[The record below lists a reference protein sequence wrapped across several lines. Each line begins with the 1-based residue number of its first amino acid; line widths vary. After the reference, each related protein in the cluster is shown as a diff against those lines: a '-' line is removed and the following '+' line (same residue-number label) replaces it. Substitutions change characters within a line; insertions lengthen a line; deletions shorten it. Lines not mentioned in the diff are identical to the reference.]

1 MAGLDRLFRPKSVA
15 VIGGGYWAR
24 SIIEQCRKIGFQGA
38 IYPIYPRAT
47 DVDGIPVYRTLAD
60 LPETPDAAFICVNR
74 NVTIDVVRELSQ
86 MGAGGAV
93 CFASGF
99 LESQAETQDGASLQA
114 ELVSA
119 AGDMPIVGPNCYGF
133 VNYLDQACL
142 WPDQHGG
149 IPVDRGVAIITQSSN
164 IAINLSMHT
173 RAMPIAYLMTAGN
186 QAKVSMADLARF
198 VLADPRVTAL
208 GLHIEGLG
216 DPNEFLQLAQ
226 EAHAM
231 GKGIVVIKVGA
242 SDQAQAATISHTAS
256 LAGSAAGA
264 SAIFERLGV
273 AQVQDLTTFMDTLMV
288 LHHVGP
294 LNGDTVATIS
304 CSGGEASLMADLGQA
319 VRVEFPDLVPN
330 QRDAL
335 RYALGDKVA
344 LANPLDY
351 HTYIW
356 GDGAAMGRCY
366 AAMMLGDQDATIL
379 VVDFPRADRCSQSAW
394 DCVIEGVE
402 YAHAQSDRVLILAA
416 SLAENM
422 PEHVAE
428 RLGALGI
435 PCLNGLRESLE
446 AVRAAAA
453 VGQGIQ
459 NDQPL
464 WISTPSET
472 SVTLSEAEAKAD
484 LAQSGLT
491 VPAARVVSLDDIDNQ
506 GDFPF
511 PAVIKA
517 QGLAHKS
524 DAGGVALNLTSMD
537 AVKSAAQNM
546 GIDSFLMEQMITGAV
561 CEILIGVVADP
572 AHGFVLT
579 LAAGGVMTEILKDS
593 TTLVLP
599 VTPQDVTEAF
609 QRLKIAP
616 ILNGYRGQPAAD
628 MAALVDAV
636 MSVQSYVQQNMDD
649 VLEVEINP
657 IIATPT
663 TAIAV
668 DALIRRAT

>member
-15 VIGGGYWAR
+15 AIGGGYWAR

-38 IYPIYPRAT
+38 IYPIHPKAT
-47 DVDGIPVYRTLAD
+47 AVDGIPVYRTLAD

-74 NVTIDVVRELSQ
+74 NATIDVVRELSR

-119 AGDMPIVGPNCYGF
+119 AGDMPILGPNCYGF
-133 VNYLDQACL
+133 VNYLDQVCL

-149 IPVDRGVAIITQSSN
+149 IPVDGGVAIITQSSN

-173 RAMPIAYLMTAGN
+173 RALPITYLMTAGN
-186 QAKVSMADLARF
+186 QAKVSMVDLARF
-198 VLADPRVTAL
+198 VLADQRVTAL
-208 GLHIEGLG
+208 GMHIEGLG
-216 DPNEFLQLAQ
+216 DPNDFLQLAQ
-226 EAHAM
+226 DAHAM

-242 SDQAQAATISHTAS
+242 SDHAQATMISHTAS

-273 AQVQDLTTFMDTLMV
+273 AQVQDLSTFMDTLML

-319 VRVEFPDLVPN
+319 VGVEFPDLVPN

-335 RYALGDKVA
+335 RAALGDKVA

-366 AAMMLGDQDATIL
+366 SAMMLGDQDATIL

-446 AVRAAAA
+446 AVKAAAA

-459 NDQPL
+459 NDHPL
-464 WISTPSET
+464 WISSPSET
-472 SVTLSEAEAKAD
+472 SVTLSETEAKAA
-484 LAQSGLT
+484 LSLSGLK
-491 VPAARVVSLDDIDNQ
+491 VPAARVVSLDDIDKQ

-511 PAVIKA
+511 PAVLKA

-524 DAGGVALNLTSMD
+524 DEGGVALNLTSLD
-537 AVKSAAQNM
+537 AVKSAAENM
-546 GIDSFLMEQMITGAV
+546 GRDSFLMEQMITGPV
-561 CEILIGVVADP
+561 CEILVGVIADP

-599 VTPQDVTEAF
+599 VTHQNVAQAF

-616 ILNGYRGQPAAD
+616 ILNGYRGQAAVD

-636 MSVQSYVQQNMDD
+636 MSVQSYVQQNMND

-657 IIATPT
+657 IIARPT

>member
-15 VIGGGYWAR
+15 AIGGGYWAR

-38 IYPIYPRAT
+38 IYPIHPKAT
-47 DVDGIPVYRTLAD
+47 AVDGIPVYRTLAD

-74 NVTIDVVRELSQ
+74 NATIDVVRELSR

-119 AGDMPIVGPNCYGF
+119 AGDMPILGPNCYGF
-133 VNYLDQACL
+133 VNYLDQVCL

-149 IPVDRGVAIITQSSN
+149 IPVDGGVAIITQSSN

-173 RAMPIAYLMTAGN
+173 RALPIPYLMTAGN
-186 QAKVSMADLARF
+186 QAKVSMVDLARF
-198 VLADPRVTAL
+198 VLADQRVTAL
-208 GLHIEGLG
+208 GMHIEGLG
-216 DPNEFLQLAQ
+216 DPNDFLQLAQ
-226 EAHAM
+226 DAHAM

-242 SDQAQAATISHTAS
+242 SDHAQATMISHTAS

-273 AQVQDLTTFMDTLMV
+273 AQVQDLSTFMDTLML

-319 VRVEFPDLVPN
+319 VGVEFPDLVPN

-335 RYALGDKVA
+335 RAALGDKVA

-366 AAMMLGDQDATIL
+366 SAMMLGDQDATIL

-446 AVRAAAA
+446 AVKAAAA

-459 NDQPL
+459 NDHPL
-464 WISTPSET
+464 WISSPSET
-472 SVTLSEAEAKAD
+472 SVTLSETEAKAA
-484 LAQSGLT
+484 LSLSGLK
-491 VPAARVVSLDDIDNQ
+491 VPAARVVSLDDIDKQ

-511 PAVIKA
+511 PAVLKA

-524 DAGGVALNLTSMD
+524 DEGGVALNLTSLD
-537 AVKSAAQNM
+537 AVKSAAENM
-546 GIDSFLMEQMITGAV
+546 GRDSFLMEQMITGPV
-561 CEILIGVVADP
+561 CEILVGVIADP

-599 VTPQDVTEAF
+599 VTHQNVAQAF

-616 ILNGYRGQPAAD
+616 ILNGYRGQAAVD

-636 MSVQSYVQQNMDD
+636 MSVQSYVQQNMNDL
-649 VLEVEINP
+649 LEVEINP

>member
-15 VIGGGYWAR
+15 VIGGGYWAC

-38 IYPIYPRAT
+38 IYPIHPKAT
-47 DVDGIPVYRTLAD
+47 DVDGITVYRTLAD

-74 NVTIDVVRELSQ
+74 NATIDVVRELSQ

-149 IPVDRGVAIITQSSN
+149 IPVDSGVAIITQSSN

-173 RAMPIAYLMTAGN
+173 RALPIAYLMTAGN

-226 EAHAM
+226 EALAM
-231 GKGIVVIKVGA
+231 GKGIVAIKVGA

-319 VRVEFPDLVPN
+319 VGVEFPDLIPN

-335 RYALGDKVA
+335 RDALGDKVA

-356 GDGAAMGRCY
+356 GDGAAMGKCY

-379 VVDFPRADRCSQSAW
+379 VVDFPRADRCPHSAW

-402 YAHAQSDRVLILAA
+402 YAHAQSSRVLILAA

-446 AVRAAAA
+446 AVKAAAA

-464 WISTPSET
+464 WISTPSEI
-472 SVTLSEAEAKAD
+472 SVTLSEAEAKAA
-484 LAQSGLT
+484 LAHSGLT
-491 VPAARVVSLDDIDNQ
+491 VTAARVVSLDDIDNQ

-511 PAVIKA
+511 PAVLKA

-524 DAGGVALNLTSMD
+524 DAVGVALNLTSLD

-546 GIDSFLMEQMITGAV
+546 GRDSFLMEQMITGAV

-599 VTPQDVTEAF
+599 VTSQDVTEAF

-636 MSVQSYVQQNMDD
+636 MSVQSYVQQNMND

>member
-38 IYPIYPRAT
+38 IYPIHPKAT
-47 DVDGIPVYRTLAD
+47 DVDGITVYRTLAD

-74 NVTIDVVRELSQ
+74 NATIDVVRELSQ

-149 IPVDRGVAIITQSSN
+149 IPVDSGVAIITQSSN

-173 RAMPIAYLMTAGN
+173 RALPIAYLMTAGN

-216 DPNEFLQLAQ
+216 DPNEFLQLAR

-231 GKGIVVIKVGA
+231 GKGIVAIKVGA

-273 AQVQDLTTFMDTLMV
+273 AQVQDLTTYMDTLMV

-319 VRVEFPDLVPN
+319 VGVEFPDLIPN

-335 RYALGDKVA
+335 RDALGDKVA

-356 GDGAAMGRCY
+356 GDGAAMGKCY

-379 VVDFPRADRCSQSAW
+379 VVDFPRADRCPQSAW

-446 AVRAAAA
+446 AVKAAAA

-472 SVTLSEAEAKAD
+472 SVTLSEAEAKAA
-484 LAQSGLT
+484 LAHSGLT

-511 PAVIKA
+511 PAVLKA

-524 DAGGVALNLTSMD
+524 DAGGIALNLTSLD

-546 GIDSFLMEQMITGAV
+546 GRDSFLMEQMITGAV

-599 VTPQDVTEAF
+599 VTSQDVTEAF

-636 MSVQSYVQQNMDD
+636 MSVQSYVQQNMND

>member
-1 MAGLDRLFRPKSVA
+1 MAGLGRLFRPKSVA

-38 IYPIYPRAT
+38 IYPIHPMAT
-47 DVDGIPVYRTLAD
+47 DVGGIPVYRTLVD

-74 NVTIDVVRELSQ
+74 NATIDVVRELSQ
-86 MGAGGAV
+86 MRAGGAV

-114 ELVSA
+114 ELVST

-149 IPVDRGVAIITQSSN
+149 IPVDSGVAIITQSSN

-173 RAMPIAYLMTAGN
+173 RALPIAYLMTAGN

-264 SAIFERLGV
+264 SAIFERLGI
-273 AQVQDLTTFMDTLMV
+273 AQVQDLTTFMDALML

-294 LNGDTVATIS
+294 LHGDRVATIS

-319 VRVEFPDLVPN
+319 VGVVFPNLLPN

-335 RYALGDKVA
+335 RAALGDKVA

-366 AAMMLGDQDATIL
+366 AAMMLGAQDATIL
-379 VVDFPRADRCSQSAW
+379 VVDFPRVDRCSQSAW

-428 RLGALGI
+428 RLGRLGV

-446 AVRAAAA
+446 AVKAAAS

-464 WISTPSET
+464 WIATQSDT
-472 SVTLSEAEAKAD
+472 SVTLSEAEAKAA
-484 LAQSGLT
+484 LAYSGLT
-491 VPAARVVSLDDIDNQ
+491 VPTARVVSLDEIDNQ

-511 PAVIKA
+511 PAVLKA
-517 QGLAHKS
+517 QGVAHKS
-524 DAGGVALNLTSMD
+524 DEGGVVLNLTSLD

-546 GIDSFLMEQMITGAV
+546 GRDSFLMEQMITGAV

-593 TTLVLP
+593 TPLVLP
-599 VTPQDVTEAF
+599 VTPQDVTQAF

-616 ILNGYRGQPAAD
+616 ILNGYRGQPAVD
-628 MAALVDAV
+628 MTTLVDAV
-636 MSVQSYVQQNMDD
+636 MSVQTYVQQNMND

>member
-74 NVTIDVVRELSQ
+74 NATIDVVRELSQ

-546 GIDSFLMEQMITGAV
+546 GSDSFLMEQMITGAV

>member
-38 IYPIYPRAT
+38 IYPIHPKAT
-47 DVDGIPVYRTLAD
+47 DVDGITVYRTLAD

-74 NVTIDVVRELSQ
+74 NATIDVVRELSQ

-149 IPVDRGVAIITQSSN
+149 IPVDSGVAIITQSSN

-173 RAMPIAYLMTAGN
+173 RALPIAYLMTAGN

-231 GKGIVVIKVGA
+231 GKGIVAIKVGA

-273 AQVQDLTTFMDTLMV
+273 AQVHDLTTFMDTLMV

-319 VRVEFPDLVPN
+319 VGVEFPDLIPN
-330 QRDAL
+330 QRGAL
-335 RYALGDKVA
+335 RDALGDKVA

-356 GDGAAMGRCY
+356 GDGAAMGKCY

-379 VVDFPRADRCSQSAW
+379 VVDFPRADRCPQSAW

-446 AVRAAAA
+446 AVKAAAA

-472 SVTLSEAEAKAD
+472 SVTLSEAEAKAA
-484 LAQSGLT
+484 LAHSGLT

-511 PAVIKA
+511 PAVLKA

-524 DAGGVALNLTSMD
+524 DAGGVALNLTSLD

-546 GIDSFLMEQMITGAV
+546 GRDSFLMEQMITGAV

-599 VTPQDVTEAF
+599 VTSQDVTEAF

-636 MSVQSYVQQNMDD
+636 MSVQSYVQQNMND

>member
-1 MAGLDRLFRPKSVA
+1 MSRLDRLFRPKSVA
-15 VIGGGYWAR
+15 VIGGGFWAR

-38 IYPIYPRAT
+38 IYPIHPKSNEI
-47 DVDGIPVYRTLAD
+47 DELQVFRTLGD
-60 LPETPDAAFICVNR
+60 LPEPPDAAFICVNR
-74 NVTIDVVRELSQ
+74 NATIQVVRDLAH

-99 LESQAETQDGASLQA
+99 LESQAETQDGATLQA
-114 ELVSA
+114 ELVAA

-149 IPVDRGVAIITQSSN
+149 IPVDSGVAIITQSSN

-173 RAMPIAYLMTAGN
+173 RALPIAYLMTAGN

-198 VLADPRVTAL
+198 VLSDPRVTAL

-294 LNGDTVATIS
+294 LRGDTVATIS

-319 VRVEFPDLVPN
+319 VGVQFPELIPS
-330 QRDAL
+330 QRNAL
-335 RYALGDKVA
+335 RAALGDKVA

-366 AAMMLGDQDATIL
+366 AAMMQGEQQATIL
-379 VVDFPRADRCSQSAW
+379 IVDFPRADRCSQSAW

-402 YAHAQSDRVLILAA
+402 YARSQSNRVLMLAA
-416 SLAENM
+416 SLGENM
-422 PEHVAE
+422 PEHVAD
-428 RLGALGI
+428 RLGKLGI

-446 AVRAAAA
+446 AVKAA
-453 VGQGIQ
+453 GHIGRGIQ
-459 NDQPL
+459 NDQPMM
-464 WISTPSET
+464 IAHPTDDGI
-472 SVTLSEAEAKAD
+472 TLSEAEAKAA
-484 LAQSGLT
+484 LSHCGLT
-491 VPAARVVSLDDIDNQ
+491 VPAARVVRIEDINEQ
-506 GDFPF
+506 RDFPF
-511 PAVIKA
+511 PAVLKA

-524 DAGGVALNLTSMD
+524 DQGGVALNLTSIDEVM
-537 AVKSAAQNM
+537 AAAEKM
-546 GIDSFLMEQMITGAV
+546 GRDSFLMEQMVTGAV
-561 CEILIGVVADP
+561 CEILIGVLADP
-572 AHGFVLT
+572 VHGFVLT

-599 VTPQDVTEAF
+599 VTPQDVELAL

-616 ILNGYRGQPAAD
+616 ILNGYRGQPAVN
-628 MAALVDAV
+628 MSALGDAV
-636 MSVQSYVQQNMDD
+636 MAVQTYVQQNISD

>member
-60 LPETPDAAFICVNR
+60 LPETPDATFICVNR
-74 NVTIDVVRELSQ
+74 NATIDVVRELSQ

-546 GIDSFLMEQMITGAV
+546 GSDSFLMEQMITGAV

>member
-1 MAGLDRLFRPKSVA
+1 MAGLGRLFRPKSVA

-38 IYPIYPRAT
+38 IYPIHPMAT
-47 DVDGIPVYRTLAD
+47 DVDGIPVYRTLVD

-74 NVTIDVVRELSQ
+74 NATIDVVRELSQ

-114 ELVSA
+114 ELVST

-149 IPVDRGVAIITQSSN
+149 IPVDSGVAIITQSSN

-173 RAMPIAYLMTAGN
+173 RALPIAYLMTAGN

-273 AQVQDLTTFMDTLMV
+273 AQVQDLTTFMDALML

-294 LNGDTVATIS
+294 LHGDTVATIS

-319 VRVEFPDLVPN
+319 VGVVFPNLLPN

-335 RYALGDKVA
+335 RAALGDKVA

-366 AAMMLGDQDATIL
+366 AAMMLGAQDATIL

-428 RLGALGI
+428 RLGRLGV

-446 AVRAAAA
+446 AVKAAAS

-464 WISTPSET
+464 WIATQSET
-472 SVTLSEAEAKAD
+472 SVTLSEAEAKAA
-484 LAQSGLT
+484 LAYSGLT
-491 VPAARVVSLDDIDNQ
+491 VPTARVVSLDEIDNQ

-511 PAVIKA
+511 PAVLKA
-517 QGLAHKS
+517 QGVAHKS
-524 DAGGVALNLTSMD
+524 DEGGVVLNLTSLD

-546 GIDSFLMEQMITGAV
+546 GRDSFLMEQMITGAV

-599 VTPQDVTEAF
+599 VTPQDVTQAF

-616 ILNGYRGQPAAD
+616 ILNGYRGQPAVD
-628 MAALVDAV
+628 MTTLVDAV
-636 MSVQSYVQQNMDD
+636 MSVQTYVQQNMND

>member
-24 SIIEQCRKIGFQGA
+24 SIIEQCRKIGFQSA
-38 IYPIYPRAT
+38 IYPIHPKAT
-47 DVDGIPVYRTLAD
+47 VVDGIPVYRTLND
-60 LPETPDAAFICVNR
+60 LPETPDVAFICVNR
-74 NVTIDVVRELSQ
+74 NATIEVVRELSQ

-149 IPVDRGVAIITQSSN
+149 IPVDSGVAIITQSSN

-173 RAMPIAYLMTAGN
+173 RALPIAYLMTAGN

-208 GLHIEGLG
+208 GVHIEGLG
-216 DPNEFLQLAQ
+216 DPNEFLLLAQ

-231 GKGIVVIKVGA
+231 GKGIVAIKVGA

-273 AQVQDLTTFMDTLMV
+273 AQVQDLTSFMDTMMV

-319 VRVEFPDLVPN
+319 VGVEFPDLIPN

-335 RYALGDKVA
+335 RDALGDKVA

-356 GDGAAMGRCY
+356 GDGAAMGKCY

-394 DCVIEGVE
+394 DCVIEGVA
-402 YAHAQSDRVLILAA
+402 YAHGQSDRVLILAA

-422 PEHVAE
+422 PEHVSE

-446 AVRAAAA
+446 AVKAAAA

-464 WISTPSET
+464 WISSPSET
-472 SVTLSEAEAKAD
+472 SVTLSEAEPKAA
-484 LAQSGLT
+484 LSHTGLT

-511 PAVIKA
+511 PAVLKA

-524 DAGGVALNLTSMD
+524 DAGGVALNLTSLD
-537 AVKSAAQNM
+537 AVKSEAQNM
-546 GIDSFLMEQMITGAV
+546 GRDSFLMEQMITGAV

-599 VTPQDVTEAF
+599 VTPHNVTEAF

-636 MSVQSYVQQNMDD
+636 MSVQSYVQQNMND

>member
-15 VIGGGYWAR
+15 AIGGGYWAR

-38 IYPIYPRAT
+38 IYPIHPKAT
-47 DVDGIPVYRTLAD
+47 AVDGIPVYRTLAD

-74 NVTIDVVRELSQ
+74 NATIDVVRELSR

-119 AGDMPIVGPNCYGF
+119 AGDMPILGPNCYGF
-133 VNYLDQACL
+133 VNYLDQVCL

-149 IPVDRGVAIITQSSN
+149 IPVDGGVAIITQSSN

-173 RAMPIAYLMTAGN
+173 RALPITYLMTAGN
-186 QAKVSMADLARF
+186 QAKVSMVDLARF
-198 VLADPRVTAL
+198 VLADQRVTAL
-208 GLHIEGLG
+208 GMHIEGLG
-216 DPNEFLQLAQ
+216 DPNDFLQLAQ
-226 EAHAM
+226 DAHAM

-242 SDQAQAATISHTAS
+242 SDHAQATMISHTAS

-273 AQVQDLTTFMDTLMV
+273 AQVQDLTTFMDTLML

-319 VRVEFPDLVPN
+319 VGVEFPDLVPN

-335 RYALGDKVA
+335 RAALGDKVA

-366 AAMMLGDQDATIL
+366 SAMMLGDQDATIL

-446 AVRAAAA
+446 AVKAAAA

-459 NDQPL
+459 NDHPL
-464 WISTPSET
+464 WISSPSET
-472 SVTLSEAEAKAD
+472 SVTLSETEAKAA
-484 LAQSGLT
+484 LSLSGLK
-491 VPAARVVSLDDIDNQ
+491 VPAARVVSLDDIDKQ

-511 PAVIKA
+511 PAVLKA

-524 DAGGVALNLTSMD
+524 DEGGVALNLTSLD
-537 AVKSAAQNM
+537 AVKSAAENM
-546 GIDSFLMEQMITGAV
+546 GRDSFLMEQMITGPV
-561 CEILIGVVADP
+561 CEILVGVIADP

-599 VTPQDVTEAF
+599 VTPQNVAQAF

-616 ILNGYRGQPAAD
+616 ILNGYRGQAAVD

-636 MSVQSYVQQNMDD
+636 MSVQSYVQQNMND

>member
-38 IYPIYPRAT
+38 IYPIHPKAT
-47 DVDGIPVYRTLAD
+47 DVDGITVYRTLAD

-74 NVTIDVVRELSQ
+74 NATIDVVRELSQ

-149 IPVDRGVAIITQSSN
+149 ISVDSGVAIITQSSN

-173 RAMPIAYLMTAGN
+173 RALPIAYLMTAGN

-216 DPNEFLQLAQ
+216 DPNEFLQLAR

-231 GKGIVVIKVGA
+231 GKGIVAIKVGA

-273 AQVQDLTTFMDTLMV
+273 AQVQDLTTYMDTLMV

-319 VRVEFPDLVPN
+319 VGVEFPDLIPN

-335 RYALGDKVA
+335 RDALGDKVA

-356 GDGAAMGRCY
+356 GDGAAMGKCY

-379 VVDFPRADRCSQSAW
+379 VVDFPRADRCPQSAW

-446 AVRAAAA
+446 AVKAAAA

-472 SVTLSEAEAKAD
+472 SVTLSEAEAKAA
-484 LAQSGLT
+484 LAHSGLT

-511 PAVIKA
+511 PAVLKA

-524 DAGGVALNLTSMD
+524 DAGGIALNLTSLD

-546 GIDSFLMEQMITGAV
+546 GRDSFLMEQMITGAV

-599 VTPQDVTEAF
+599 VTSQDVTEAF

-636 MSVQSYVQQNMDD
+636 MSVQSYVQQNMND

>member
-38 IYPIYPRAT
+38 IYPIYPKAT

-74 NVTIDVVRELSQ
+74 NATIDVVRELSQ

-273 AQVQDLTTFMDTLMV
+273 AQVQDLTTFMDALMV

-319 VRVEFPDLVPN
+319 VGVEFPDLIPN

-335 RYALGDKVA
+335 LDALGDKVA

-356 GDGAAMGRCY
+356 SDGAAMGKCY

-524 DAGGVALNLTSMD
+524 DAGGVALNLTSID

-546 GIDSFLMEQMITGAV
+546 GSDSFLMEQMITGAV

>member
-1 MAGLDRLFRPKSVA
+1 MAGLGRLFRPKSVA

-38 IYPIYPRAT
+38 IYPIHPMAT
-47 DVDGIPVYRTLAD
+47 DVDGIPVYRTLVD

-74 NVTIDVVRELSQ
+74 NATIDVVRELSQ
-86 MGAGGAV
+86 MRAGGAV

-149 IPVDRGVAIITQSSN
+149 IPVDSGVAIITQSSN

-173 RAMPIAYLMTAGN
+173 RALPIAYLMTAGN

-264 SAIFERLGV
+264 SAIFERLGI
-273 AQVQDLTTFMDTLMV
+273 AQVQDLTTFMDALML

-294 LNGDTVATIS
+294 LHGDRVATIS
-304 CSGGEASLMADLGQA
+304 CSGGEAILMADLCQA
-319 VRVEFPDLVPN
+319 VGVVFPNLLPN

-335 RYALGDKVA
+335 RAALGDKVA

-366 AAMMLGDQDATIL
+366 AAMMLGAQDATIL

-428 RLGALGI
+428 RLGRLGV

-446 AVRAAAA
+446 AVKAAAS

-464 WISTPSET
+464 WIATQSDT
-472 SVTLSEAEAKAD
+472 SVSLSEAEAKAA
-484 LAQSGLT
+484 LAYSGLT
-491 VPAARVVSLDDIDNQ
+491 VPTARVVSLDEIDNQ

-511 PAVIKA
+511 PAVLKA
-517 QGLAHKS
+517 QGVAHKS
-524 DAGGVALNLTSMD
+524 DEGGVVLNLTSLD

-546 GIDSFLMEQMITGAV
+546 GRDSFLMEQMITGAV

-593 TTLVLP
+593 TPLVLP
-599 VTPQDVTEAF
+599 VTPQDVTQAF

-616 ILNGYRGQPAAD
+616 ILNGYRGQPAVD
-628 MAALVDAV
+628 MTTLVDAV
-636 MSVQSYVQQNMDD
+636 MSVQTYVQQNMND

>member
-1 MAGLDRLFRPKSVA
+1 MAGLGRLFRPKSVA

-38 IYPIYPRAT
+38 IYPIHPMAT
-47 DVDGIPVYRTLAD
+47 DVDGIPVYRTLVD

-74 NVTIDVVRELSQ
+74 NATIDVVRELSQ
-86 MGAGGAV
+86 MRAGGAV

-114 ELVSA
+114 ELVST

-149 IPVDRGVAIITQSSN
+149 IPVDSGVAIITQSSN

-173 RAMPIAYLMTAGN
+173 RALPIAYLMTAGN

-264 SAIFERLGV
+264 SAIFERLGI
-273 AQVQDLTTFMDTLMV
+273 AQVQDLTTFMDALML

-294 LNGDTVATIS
+294 LHGDRVATIS

-319 VRVEFPDLVPN
+319 VGVVFPNLLPN

-335 RYALGDKVA
+335 RAALGDKVA

-366 AAMMLGDQDATIL
+366 AAMMLGAQDATIL

-428 RLGALGI
+428 RLGRLGV

-446 AVRAAAA
+446 AVKAAAS

-464 WISTPSET
+464 WIATQSDT
-472 SVTLSEAEAKAD
+472 SVILSEAEAKAA
-484 LAQSGLT
+484 LAYSGLT
-491 VPAARVVSLDDIDNQ
+491 VPTARVVSLDEIDNQ

-511 PAVIKA
+511 PAVLKA
-517 QGLAHKS
+517 QGVAHKS
-524 DAGGVALNLTSMD
+524 DEGGVVLNLTSLD

-546 GIDSFLMEQMITGAV
+546 GRDSFLMEQMITGAV

-593 TTLVLP
+593 TPLVLP
-599 VTPQDVTEAF
+599 VTPQDVTQAF

-616 ILNGYRGQPAAD
+616 ILNGYRGQPAVD
-628 MAALVDAV
+628 MTTLVDAV
-636 MSVQSYVQQNMDD
+636 MSVQTYVQQNMND

>member
-1 MAGLDRLFRPKSVA
+1 MEGLDRLFRPKSVA

-38 IYPIYPRAT
+38 IYPIHLKAT

-74 NVTIDVVRELSQ
+74 NATIDVVRELSQ

-149 IPVDRGVAIITQSSN
+149 IPVDSGVAIITQSSN

-173 RAMPIAYLMTAGN
+173 RALPIAYLMTAGN

-319 VRVEFPDLVPN
+319 VGVEFPDLIPN

-335 RYALGDKVA
+335 LDALGDKVA

-356 GDGAAMGRCY
+356 GDGAAMGKCY

-446 AVRAAAA
+446 AVKAAAA

-464 WISTPSET
+464 WLSSPSET
-472 SVTLSEAEAKAD
+472 SVTISEAEAKAA
-484 LAQSGLT
+484 LAHSGLT

-511 PAVIKA
+511 PAVLKA
-517 QGLAHKS
+517 QGMAHKS
-524 DAGGVALNLTSMD
+524 DEGGVALNLTSLD

-546 GIDSFLMEQMITGAV
+546 GRNSFLMEQMITGAV

-599 VTPQDVTEAF
+599 VTSQDVTEAF

-616 ILNGYRGQPAAD
+616 ILNGYRGQPAVD

-636 MSVQSYVQQNMDD
+636 MSVQSYVQQNMND

>member
-15 VIGGGYWAR
+15 AIGGGYWAR

-38 IYPIYPRAT
+38 IYPIHPKAT
-47 DVDGIPVYRTLAD
+47 AVDGIPVYRTLAD

-74 NVTIDVVRELSQ
+74 NATIDVVRELSR

-119 AGDMPIVGPNCYGF
+119 AGDMPILGPNCYGF
-133 VNYLDQACL
+133 VNYLDQVCL

-149 IPVDRGVAIITQSSN
+149 IPLDGGVAIITQSSN

-173 RAMPIAYLMTAGN
+173 RALPITYLMTAGN
-186 QAKVSMADLARF
+186 QAKVSMVDLARF
-198 VLADPRVTAL
+198 VLADQRVTAL
-208 GLHIEGLG
+208 GMHIEGLG
-216 DPNEFLQLAQ
+216 DPNDFLQLAQ
-226 EAHAM
+226 DAHAM

-242 SDQAQAATISHTAS
+242 SDHAQATMISHTAS

-273 AQVQDLTTFMDTLMV
+273 AQVQDLTTFMDTLML

-319 VRVEFPDLVPN
+319 VGVEFPDLVPN

-335 RYALGDKVA
+335 RAALGDKVA

-366 AAMMLGDQDATIL
+366 SAMMLGDQDATIL

-446 AVRAAAA
+446 AVKAAAA

-459 NDQPL
+459 NDHPL
-464 WISTPSET
+464 WISSQSET
-472 SVTLSEAEAKAD
+472 SVTLSETEAKAA
-484 LAQSGLT
+484 LSLSGLK
-491 VPAARVVSLDDIDNQ
+491 VPAARVVSLDDIDKQ

-511 PAVIKA
+511 PAVLKA

-524 DAGGVALNLTSMD
+524 DEGGVALNLTSLD
-537 AVKSAAQNM
+537 AVKSAAENM
-546 GIDSFLMEQMITGAV
+546 GRDNFLMEQMITGPV
-561 CEILIGVVADP
+561 CEILVGVIADP

-599 VTPQDVTEAF
+599 VTHQNVAQAF

-616 ILNGYRGQPAAD
+616 ILNGYRGQAAVD

-636 MSVQSYVQQNMDD
+636 MSVQSYVQQNMND

>member
-74 NVTIDVVRELSQ
+74 NATIDVVRELSQ

-142 WPDQHGG
+142 WPDQPGG

-366 AAMMLGDQDATIL
+366 AAMLLGDQDATIL

-546 GIDSFLMEQMITGAV
+546 GSDSFLMEQMITGAV

>member
-1 MAGLDRLFRPKSVA
+1 MAGLGRLFRPKSVA

-38 IYPIYPRAT
+38 IYPIHPMAT
-47 DVDGIPVYRTLAD
+47 DVDGIPVYRTLVD

-74 NVTIDVVRELSQ
+74 NATIDVVRELSQ
-86 MGAGGAV
+86 MRAGGAV

-114 ELVSA
+114 ELVST

-149 IPVDRGVAIITQSSN
+149 IPVDSGVAIITQSSN

-173 RAMPIAYLMTAGN
+173 RALPIAYLMTAGN

-264 SAIFERLGV
+264 SAIFERLGI
-273 AQVQDLTTFMDTLMV
+273 AQVQDLTTFMDALML

-294 LNGDTVATIS
+294 LHGDRVATIS

-319 VRVEFPDLVPN
+319 VGVVFPNLLPN

-335 RYALGDKVA
+335 RAALGDKVA

-366 AAMMLGDQDATIL
+366 AAMMLGAQDATIL

-428 RLGALGI
+428 RLGRLGV

-446 AVRAAAA
+446 AVKAAAS

-464 WISTPSET
+464 WIATQSDT
-472 SVTLSEAEAKAD
+472 SVTLSEAEAKAA
-484 LAQSGLT
+484 LAYSGLT
-491 VPAARVVSLDDIDNQ
+491 VPTARVVSLDEIDNQ

-511 PAVIKA
+511 PAVLKA
-517 QGLAHKS
+517 QWVTHKS
-524 DAGGVALNLTSMD
+524 DEGGVVLNLTSLD

-546 GIDSFLMEQMITGAV
+546 GRDSFLMEQMITGAV

-593 TTLVLP
+593 TPLVLP
-599 VTPQDVTEAF
+599 VTPQDVTQAF

-616 ILNGYRGQPAAD
+616 ILNGYRGQPAVD
-628 MAALVDAV
+628 MTTLVDAV
-636 MSVQSYVQQNMDD
+636 MSVQTYVQQNMND

>member
-1 MAGLDRLFRPKSVA
+1 MAGLGRLFRPKSVA

-38 IYPIYPRAT
+38 IYPIHPKAT
-47 DVDGIPVYRTLAD
+47 DVDGIPVYRTLVD

-74 NVTIDVVRELSQ
+74 NATIDVVRELSQ
-86 MGAGGAV
+86 MRAGGAV

-114 ELVSA
+114 ELVST

-149 IPVDRGVAIITQSSN
+149 IPVDSGVAIIAQSSN

-173 RAMPIAYLMTAGN
+173 RALPIAYLMTAGN

-264 SAIFERLGV
+264 SAIFERLGI
-273 AQVQDLTTFMDTLMV
+273 AQVQDLTTFMDTLML

-294 LNGDTVATIS
+294 LHGDRVATIS

-319 VRVEFPDLVPN
+319 VGVVFPNLLPN

-335 RYALGDKVA
+335 RAALGDKVA

-366 AAMMLGDQDATIL
+366 AAMMLGAQDATIL

-402 YAHAQSDRVLILAA
+402 YAHAQSVRVLILAA

-428 RLGALGI
+428 RLGRLGV

-446 AVRAAAA
+446 AVKAAAS

-464 WISTPSET
+464 WIATQSDT
-472 SVTLSEAEAKAD
+472 SVSLSEAEAKAA
-484 LAQSGLT
+484 LAYSGLT
-491 VPAARVVSLDDIDNQ
+491 VPTARVVSLDEIDNQ

-511 PAVIKA
+511 PAVLKA
-517 QGLAHKS
+517 QGVAHKS
-524 DAGGVALNLTSMD
+524 DEGGVVLNLTSLD

-546 GIDSFLMEQMITGAV
+546 GRDSFLMEQMITGAV
-561 CEILIGVVADP
+561 CEILIGVIADP

-593 TTLVLP
+593 TPLVLP
-599 VTPQDVTEAF
+599 VTPQDVTQAF

-616 ILNGYRGQPAAD
+616 ILNGYRGQPAVD
-628 MAALVDAV
+628 MTTLVDAV
-636 MSVQSYVQQNMDD
+636 MSVQTYVQQNMND

>member
-74 NVTIDVVRELSQ
+74 NATIDVVRELSQ

-517 QGLAHKS
+517 QVLAHKS

-537 AVKSAAQNM
+537 AVKFAAQNM
-546 GIDSFLMEQMITGAV
+546 GSDSFLMEQMITGAV

>member
-1 MAGLDRLFRPKSVA
+1 MAGLGRLFRPKSVA

-38 IYPIYPRAT
+38 IYPIHPMAT
-47 DVDGIPVYRTLAD
+47 DVDGIPVYRTLVD

-74 NVTIDVVRELSQ
+74 NATIDVVRELSQ
-86 MGAGGAV
+86 MRAGGAV

-114 ELVSA
+114 ELVST

-149 IPVDRGVAIITQSSN
+149 IPVDSGVAIITQSSN

-173 RAMPIAYLMTAGN
+173 RALPIAYLMTAGN

-264 SAIFERLGV
+264 SAIFERLGI
-273 AQVQDLTTFMDTLMV
+273 AQVQDLTTFMDTLML

-294 LNGDTVATIS
+294 LHGDRVATIS

-319 VRVEFPDLVPN
+319 VGVVFPNLLPN

-335 RYALGDKVA
+335 RAALGDKVA

-366 AAMMLGDQDATIL
+366 AAMMLGAQDATIL

-428 RLGALGI
+428 RLGRLGV

-446 AVRAAAA
+446 AVKAAAS

-464 WISTPSET
+464 WIATQSDT
-472 SVTLSEAEAKAD
+472 SVTLSEAEAKAA
-484 LAQSGLT
+484 LAYSGLT
-491 VPAARVVSLDDIDNQ
+491 VPTARVVSLDEIDNQ

-511 PAVIKA
+511 PAVLKA
-517 QGLAHKS
+517 QGVAHKS
-524 DAGGVALNLTSMD
+524 DEGGVVLNLTSLD

-546 GIDSFLMEQMITGAV
+546 GRDSFLMEQMITGAV

-593 TTLVLP
+593 TPLVLP
-599 VTPQDVTEAF
+599 VTPQDVTQAF

-616 ILNGYRGQPAAD
+616 ILNGYRGQPAVD
-628 MAALVDAV
+628 MTTLVDAV
-636 MSVQSYVQQNMDD
+636 MSVQTYVQQNMND

>member
-74 NVTIDVVRELSQ
+74 NATIDVVRELSQ

>member
-1 MAGLDRLFRPKSVA
+1 MAGLGRLFRPKSVA

-38 IYPIYPRAT
+38 IYPIHPMAT
-47 DVDGIPVYRTLAD
+47 DVDGIPVYRTLVD

-74 NVTIDVVRELSQ
+74 NATIDVVRELSQ
-86 MGAGGAV
+86 MRAGGAV

-114 ELVSA
+114 ELVST

-149 IPVDRGVAIITQSSN
+149 IPVDSGVAIITQSSN

-173 RAMPIAYLMTAGN
+173 RALPIAYLMTAGN

-264 SAIFERLGV
+264 SAIFERLGI
-273 AQVQDLTTFMDTLMV
+273 AQVQDLTTFMDALML

-294 LNGDTVATIS
+294 LHGDMVATIS

-319 VRVEFPDLVPN
+319 VGVVFPNLLPN

-335 RYALGDKVA
+335 RAALGDKVA

-366 AAMMLGDQDATIL
+366 AAMMLGAQDATIL

-428 RLGALGI
+428 RLGRLGV

-446 AVRAAAA
+446 AVKAAAS

-464 WISTPSET
+464 WIATQSDT
-472 SVTLSEAEAKAD
+472 SVTLSEAEAKAA
-484 LAQSGLT
+484 LAYSGLT
-491 VPAARVVSLDDIDNQ
+491 VPTARVVSLDEIDNQ

-511 PAVIKA
+511 PAVLKA
-517 QGLAHKS
+517 QWVAHKS
-524 DAGGVALNLTSMD
+524 DEGGVVLNLTSLD

-546 GIDSFLMEQMITGAV
+546 GRDSFLMEQMITGAV

-593 TTLVLP
+593 TPLVLP
-599 VTPQDVTEAF
+599 VTPQDVTQAF

-616 ILNGYRGQPAAD
+616 ILNGYRGQPAVD
-628 MAALVDAV
+628 MTTLVDAV
-636 MSVQSYVQQNMDD
+636 MSVQTYVQQNMND

>member
-1 MAGLDRLFRPKSVA
+1 MHALVRLFRPKSIA
-15 VIGGGYWAR
+15 VVGGGYWAR
-24 SIIEQCRKIGFQGA
+24 SIIEQCRKIGFGGA
-38 IYPIYPRAT
+38 IYPIHPKAT
-47 DVDGIPVYRTLAD
+47 DIDGIPVFRDLGA
-60 LPETPDAAFICVNR
+60 LPEIPDAAFICVNR
-74 NVTIDVVRELSQ
+74 NATIDVVRALSN

-119 AGDMPIVGPNCYGF
+119 AGDMPILGPNCYGF

-149 IPVDRGVAIITQSSN
+149 VPVDSGVAIITQSSN

-173 RAMPIAYLMTAGN
+173 RALPIAYLLTAGN
-186 QAKVSMADLARF
+186 QAKVSMADLARY
-198 VLADPRVTAL
+198 VLTDPRVTAL

-216 DPNEFLQLAQ
+216 DPNEFLQLAK

-231 GKGIVVIKVGA
+231 GKGIVAIKVGA
-242 SDQAQAATISHTAS
+242 SDQAQVATISHTAS

-273 AQVQDLTTFMDTLMV
+273 AQVHDVTTFIETLML

-294 LNGDTVATIS
+294 LNGDRVATLS
-304 CSGGEASLMADLGQA
+304 CSGGEASLMADLGMA
-319 VRVEFPDLVPN
+319 LGIEFPDLIPN
-330 QRDAL
+330 QRGAL
-335 RYALGDKVA
+335 RAALGDMVA

-356 GDGAAMGRCY
+356 GDGPAMGKCY
-366 AAMMLGDQDATIL
+366 AAMMLGEQDATIL
-379 VVDFPRADRCSQSAW
+379 VVDFPHADRCSQSAW

-402 YAHAQSDRVLILAA
+402 YARSQSDRVLILAA

-428 RLGALGI
+428 RLSALGI
-435 PCLNGLRESLE
+435 PCLNGLRESLQ
-446 AVRAAAA
+446 AVKAAAQI
-453 VGQGIQ
+453 GQGIQ
-459 NDQPL
+459 SDQPM
-464 WISTPSET
+464 WIPNPTDN
-472 SVTLSEAEAKAD
+472 SVTLSEAEAKTH
-484 LAQSGLT
+484 LSHCGLT
-491 VPAARVVSLDDIDNQ
+491 VPVARVVRMNEIDDQ

-511 PAVIKA
+511 PVVLKA
-517 QGLAHKS
+517 QGMAHKS
-524 DAGGVALNLTSMD
+524 DSGGVALNLTSLD
-537 AVKSAAQNM
+537 ALKSAAEHM
-546 GIDSFLMEQMITGAV
+546 GRDSFLIEQMITGAV
-561 CEILIGVVADP
+561 CEILIGIVADP

-599 VTPQDVTEAF
+599 VTRQDVAQAF

-628 MAALVDAV
+628 MPALVDAV
-636 MSVQSYVQQNMDD
+636 LCVQTYVQQNMDD

>member
-1 MAGLDRLFRPKSVA
+1 MAGLGRLFRPKSVA

-38 IYPIYPRAT
+38 IYPIHPMAT
-47 DVDGIPVYRTLAD
+47 DVDGIPVYRTLVD

-74 NVTIDVVRELSQ
+74 NATIDVVRELSQ
-86 MGAGGAV
+86 MRAGGAV

-114 ELVSA
+114 ELVST

-149 IPVDRGVAIITQSSN
+149 IPVDSGVAIITQSSN

-173 RAMPIAYLMTAGN
+173 RALPIAYLMTAGN

-264 SAIFERLGV
+264 SAIFERLGI
-273 AQVQDLTTFMDTLMV
+273 AQVQDLTTFMDTLML

-294 LNGDTVATIS
+294 LHGDRVATIS
-304 CSGGEASLMADLGQA
+304 CSGGEASLMADLGQE
-319 VRVEFPDLVPN
+319 VGVVFPDLLPN

-335 RYALGDKVA
+335 RAALGDKVA

-366 AAMMLGDQDATIL
+366 AAMMLGAQDATIL

-428 RLGALGI
+428 RLGRLGV

-446 AVRAAAA
+446 AVKAAAS

-464 WISTPSET
+464 WIATQSDT
-472 SVTLSEAEAKAD
+472 SVTLSEAEAKAA
-484 LAQSGLT
+484 LAYSGLT
-491 VPAARVVSLDDIDNQ
+491 VPTARVVSLDEIDNQ

-511 PAVIKA
+511 PAVLKA
-517 QGLAHKS
+517 QGVAHKS
-524 DAGGVALNLTSMD
+524 DEGGVVLNLTSLD

-546 GIDSFLMEQMITGAV
+546 GRDSFLMEQMITGAV

-593 TTLVLP
+593 TPLVLP
-599 VTPQDVTEAF
+599 VTPQDVTQAF

-616 ILNGYRGQPAAD
+616 ILNGYRGQPAVD
-628 MAALVDAV
+628 MTTLVDAV
-636 MSVQSYVQQNMDD
+636 MSVQTYVQQNMND

>member
-24 SIIEQCRKIGFQGA
+24 SIIEQGRKIGFQGT
-38 IYPIYPRAT
+38 IYPIHPKAT
-47 DVDGIPVYRTLAD
+47 DVDGISVYRTLND

-74 NVTIDVVRELSQ
+74 NATIDVVRELSN

-119 AGDMPIVGPNCYGF
+119 AGDMPIGGPNCYGF

-149 IPVDRGVAIITQSSN
+149 VPVDSGVAIITQSSN

-173 RAMPIAYLMTAGN
+173 RALPIAYLMTAGN
-186 QAKVSMADLARF
+186 QAKVSMADLARY

-208 GLHIEGLG
+208 GLHIEGWG
-216 DPNEFLQLAQ
+216 SKRIPAIGPRGPR
-226 EAHAM
+226 M
-231 GKGIVVIKVGA
+231 GKGIVAIKVGA

-256 LAGSAAGA
+256 LAGSAAGPVP
-264 SAIFERLGV
+264 FERLGV

-319 VRVEFPDLVPN
+319 VGVEFPDLLPN

-335 RYALGDKVA
+335 RAALGNKVA

-366 AAMMLGDQDATIL
+366 AAMMLGEQDATIL
-379 VVDFPRADRCSQSAW
+379 VVDFPRADRCPQSAW

-428 RLGALGI
+428 RLGVLGI

-446 AVRAAAA
+446 AVRPRRGWA
-453 VGQGIQ
+453 GH
-459 NDQPL
+459 PKRSTL
-464 WISTPSET
+464 WI
-472 SVTLSEAEAKAD
+472 
-484 LAQSGLT
+484 QS
-491 VPAARVVSLDDIDNQ
+491 
-506 GDFPF
+506 
-511 PAVIKA
+511 K
-517 QGLAHKS
+517 
-524 DAGGVALNLTSMD
+524 
-537 AVKSAAQNM
+537 
-546 GIDSFLMEQMITGAV
+546 
-561 CEILIGVVADP
+561 
-572 AHGFVLT
+572 
-579 LAAGGVMTEILKDS
+579 
-593 TTLVLP
+593 
-599 VTPQDVTEAF
+599 
-609 QRLKIAP
+609 
-616 ILNGYRGQPAAD
+616 
-628 MAALVDAV
+628 
-636 MSVQSYVQQNMDD
+636 
-649 VLEVEINP
+649 
-657 IIATPT
+657 
-663 TAIAV
+663 
-668 DALIRRAT
+668 

>member
-1 MAGLDRLFRPKSVA
+1 
-15 VIGGGYWAR
+15 
-24 SIIEQCRKIGFQGA
+24 
-38 IYPIYPRAT
+38 
-47 DVDGIPVYRTLAD
+47 
-60 LPETPDAAFICVNR
+60 
-74 NVTIDVVRELSQ
+74 LSQ

-119 AGDMPIVGPNCYGF
+119 AGDMPILGPNCYGF
-133 VNYLDQACL
+133 VNYLDQVCL

-149 IPVDRGVAIITQSSN
+149 IPVDGGVAIITQSSN

-173 RAMPIAYLMTAGN
+173 RALPITYLMTAGN
-186 QAKVSMADLARF
+186 QAKVSMVDLARF
-198 VLADPRVTAL
+198 VLADQRVTAL
-208 GLHIEGLG
+208 GMHIEGLG
-216 DPNEFLQLAQ
+216 DPNDFLQLAQ
-226 EAHAM
+226 DAHAM

-242 SDQAQAATISHTAS
+242 SDHAQATMISHTAS

-273 AQVQDLTTFMDTLMV
+273 AQVQDLTTFMDTLML

-319 VRVEFPDLVPN
+319 VGVEFPDLVPN

-335 RYALGDKVA
+335 RAALGDKVA

-366 AAMMLGDQDATIL
+366 SAMMLGDQDATIL

-446 AVRAAAA
+446 AVKAAAA

-459 NDQPL
+459 NDHPL
-464 WISTPSET
+464 WISSPSET
-472 SVTLSEAEAKAD
+472 SVTLSETEAKAA
-484 LAQSGLT
+484 LSLSGLK
-491 VPAARVVSLDDIDNQ
+491 VPAARVVSLDDIDKQ

-511 PAVIKA
+511 PAVLKA

-524 DAGGVALNLTSMD
+524 DEGGVALNLTSLD
-537 AVKSAAQNM
+537 AVKSAAENM
-546 GIDSFLMEQMITGAV
+546 GRDSFLMEQMITGPV
-561 CEILIGVVADP
+561 CEILVGVIADP

-599 VTPQDVTEAF
+599 VTPQNVAQAF

-616 ILNGYRGQPAAD
+616 ILNGYRGQAAVD

-636 MSVQSYVQQNMDD
+636 MSVQSYVQQNMND

>member
-74 NVTIDVVRELSQ
+74 NATIDVVRELSQ

-173 RAMPIAYLMTAGN
+173 RALPIAYLMTAGN

-546 GIDSFLMEQMITGAV
+546 GSDSFLMEQMITGAV

>member
-74 NVTIDVVRELSQ
+74 NATIDVVRELSQ

-216 DPNEFLQLAQ
+216 DPNEFLHLAQ

-546 GIDSFLMEQMITGAV
+546 GSDSFLMEQMITGAV